1 MKFRVTMKD
10 PDTLHD
16 AIRDAIERQ
25 LTAEGL
31 TDPEERELV
40 MEKRQARIRK
50 QCAKWFDY
58 GEYLTVEI
66 DTDASTCEVV
76 LKHE

>member
-16 AIRDAIERQ
+16 AIHDAVVAEIENTG
-25 LTAEGL
+25 LPAEEQAAL
-31 TDPEERELV
+31 REPRCDAACEV
-40 MEKRQARIRK
+40 AGR
-50 QCAKWFDY
+50 WFEY

-66 DTDASTCEVV
+66 DTDAGTCVV
-76 LKHE
+76 VPKELA